1 MRRPRARTGAA
12 RVIAFAL
19 LWAPLGAVGVFH
31 VWARTRVVAAGYEL
45 ARLQREH
52 DRLADERA
60 RLVIEVATLR
70 APGRLEQF
78 ARQRLG
84 MAPPA
89 PGAVVA
95 SVSGGKVL
103 VGGVVGGGA
112 GQRPGPAEPV
122 SSRSR
127 PREVLAVAPGA
138 RLAARPAPGVGAPG
152 AL

>member
-1 MRRPRARTGAA
+1 MRRPGHRSGAGRVLAAALLVAPVGAA
-12 RVIAFAL
+12 
-19 LWAPLGAVGVFH
+19 GVFH
-31 VWARTRVVAAGYEL
+31 VWTRTRVVAAGYEL

-70 APGRLEQF
+70 APGRLERF
-78 ARQRLG
+78 ARERLG

-103 VGGVVGGGA
+103 AGGVVGGGA
-112 GQRPGPAEPV
+112 GQRSGPAEPV
-122 SSRSR
+122 SSAGARR
-127 PREVLAVAPGA
+127 PGA
-138 RLAARPAPGVGAPG
+138 AVRLALRPAQRPGAPG
-152 AL
+152 AP

>member
-1 MRRPRARTGAA
+1 
-12 RVIAFAL
+12 
-19 LWAPLGAVGVFH
+19 
-31 VWARTRVVAAGYEL
+31 VVAAGYEV

-103 VGGVVGGGA
+103 AGGVVGGGA

-127 PREVLAVAPGA
+127 AAPAVAPGV
-138 RLAARPAPGVGAPG
+138 RLALRPAARAGGPGAP
-152 AL
+152 

>member
-1 MRRPRARTGAA
+1 MIRPRARTGAA
-12 RVIAFAL
+12 RVLAFAL
-19 LWAPLGAVGVFH
+19 LWAPLGAVGVFQ

-122 SSRSR
+122 SSRRR
-127 PREVLAVAPGA
+127 PRQALAVAPGA

>member
-1 MRRPRARTGAA
+1 MRRPRPITGAA
-12 RVIAFAL
+12 RVLALAL
-19 LWAPLGAVGVFH
+19 LFSPLAAVGVFH
-31 VWARTRVVAAGYEL
+31 VWARTRVVAAGYDL

-103 VGGVVGGGA
+103 AGGVVGGGA

-127 PREVLAVAPGA
+127 AALAVAPGV
-138 RLAARPAPGVGAPG
+138 RLALRPAARAGGPGAP
-152 AL
+152 

>member
-12 RVIAFAL
+12 RVLVFAL
-19 LWAPLGAVGVFH
+19 LWGSLGAVGVFH
-31 VWARTRVVAAGYEL
+31 VWARTRVVAAGYEV

-103 VGGVVGGGA
+103 AGGVVGGGA

-127 PREVLAVAPGA
+127 AALAVGPGV
-138 RLAARPAPGVGAPG
+138 RLALRPAPRAGGPG
-152 AL
+152 TP

>member
-1 MRRPRARTGAA
+1 MSRRPRAGTGAA
-12 RVIAFAL
+12 RVMALAL
-19 LWAPLGAVGVFH
+19 LCAPLAAVGVFH
-31 VWARTRVVAAGYEL
+31 VWTRTRVVAAGYEL

-103 VGGVVGGGA
+103 AGGVVGGGA

-122 SSRSR
+122 SSR
-127 PREVLAVAPGA
+127 PRAPAAARGA
-138 RLAARPAPGVGAPG
+138 RLALRPAPGAGAPG